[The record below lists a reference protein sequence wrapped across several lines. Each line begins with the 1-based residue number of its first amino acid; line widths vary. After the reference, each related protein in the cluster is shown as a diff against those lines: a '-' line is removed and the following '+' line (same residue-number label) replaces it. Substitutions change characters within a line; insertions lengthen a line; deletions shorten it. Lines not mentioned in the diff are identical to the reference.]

1 MVILATILGSSLLI
15 GIIAFFIV
23 SLAGFI
29 FPALGQILFGVLF
42 IGASLLLGFLK
53 FDAQI
58 YKSKKVTVTL
68 SGLLAM
74 SGLLLLLLNLIGVPL
89 NLFGAS
95 VLQPITSTPVGSVF
109 GDITTQI
116 ESFGFEPLSFLTLGG
131 IFIAMIALSLGFNS
145 VIDKKGGK
153 RK

>member
-1 MVILATILGSSLLI
+1 MVIIATILGSAFLTGIVTFFIISLLS
-15 GIIAFFIV
+15 FF
-23 SLAGFI
+23 
-29 FPALGQILFGVLF
+29 FPTLGQIFFGVLL
-42 IGASLLLGFLK
+42 IAGALILGYLK

-58 YKSKKVTVTL
+58 YKSKKLTITL

-74 SGLLLLLLNLIGVPL
+74 SGLLLLLLNFIGVPL

-95 VLQPITSTPVGSVF
+95 VLQPITSTPVGSIF

-116 ESFGFEPLSFLTLGG
+116 ERFGFEPLSFLSLIG
-131 IFIAMIALSLGFNS
+131 IFTLMIGGSFVYNH
-145 VIDKKGGK
+145 IKPNKKV